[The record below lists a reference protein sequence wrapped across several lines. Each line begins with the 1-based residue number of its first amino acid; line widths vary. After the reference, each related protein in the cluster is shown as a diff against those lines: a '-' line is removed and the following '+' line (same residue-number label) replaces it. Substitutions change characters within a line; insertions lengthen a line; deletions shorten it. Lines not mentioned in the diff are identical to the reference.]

1 MLALR
6 QRSIT
11 VESRSRLMWVPA
23 SERVLPA
30 ASLFG
35 RSSAGKSLKRM
46 RVGSA
51 TPAPKANT
59 SRVPSEGMNDSRL
72 AAASDTAERIRPG
85 RGRSTA
91 A

>member
-11 VESRSRLMWVPA
+11 LVIRSRLILVPT
-23 SERVLPA
+23 SERVLPP

-35 RSSAGKSLKRM
+35 RTLSAISRKLM

-51 TPAPKANT
+51 HAGA
-59 SRVPSEGMNDSRL
+59 EGEHL
-72 AAASDTAERIRPG
+72 ARCRAKE
-85 RGRSTA
+85 
-91 A
+91 